1 MKFDIPKIVRALD
14 LQEYAAEWG
23 SLQIQVWVNPPIRL
37 LQEHD
42 QVLVDVRQ
50 AIKGNDQAT
59 AQITIEQ
66 AAKDL
71 VRIFAELWSQGAE
84 ETRWSEAEVER
95 LVEETQPTDP
105 LLWNWLRE
113 RTIDMIREHRA
124 AVKKG

>member
-1 MKFDIPKIVRALD
+1 MD

-37 LQEHD
+37 LQAHD

-50 AIKGNDQAT
+50 AIKCDDQAAAQT
-59 AQITIEQ
+59 AIEH

-71 VRIFAELWSQGAE
+71 VHIFAELWSQGAE
-84 ETRWSEAEVER
+84 ETHWTETEVER
-95 LVEETQPTDP
+95 LVEETQSTDP